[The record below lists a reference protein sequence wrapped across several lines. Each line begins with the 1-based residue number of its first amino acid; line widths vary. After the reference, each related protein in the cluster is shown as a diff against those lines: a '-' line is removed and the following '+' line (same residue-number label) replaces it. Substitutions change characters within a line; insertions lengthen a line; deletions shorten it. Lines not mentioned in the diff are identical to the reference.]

1 MRKLFIIA
9 AMAFGLFAVG
19 CDDDFT
25 PSASLSTSFYDAYP
39 NAVDVE
45 WEWKHNRKYRVA
57 EFKQDGQECEAW
69 FTKSGE
75 WVLTE
80 YKIDYKSLP
89 EAVRTAFETGY
100 GTQTPVDSVYYVER
114 NNKSDLYIIET
125 EVVVDGLLSEIYLTY
140 STEGELLRTWV
151 EVEYGD
157 YIYDY
162 L

>member
-1 MRKLFIIA
+1 MVA
-9 AMAFGLFAVG
+9 ALGIVATG
-19 CDDDFT
+19 CDDDYT
-25 PSASLSTSFYDAYP
+25 PSLSLESSFKTAYP

-45 WEWKHNRKYRVA
+45 WDRERGHRVA
-57 EFKQDGQECEAW
+57 EFKLPGISNDCEAW

-114 NNKSDLYIIET
+114 NNKSELYIIET
-125 EVVVDGLLSEIYLTY
+125 EIVVNGLLSEIYLTY

>member
-1 MRKLFIIA
+1 MRRLFFIMVA
-9 AMAFGLFAVG
+9 ALGIVATG
-19 CDDDFT
+19 CDDDYT
-25 PSASLSTSFYDAYP
+25 PSPSLESSFQTAYP

-45 WEWKHNRKYRVA
+45 WDRERGHRVA
-57 EFKQDGQECEAW
+57 EFKLPGISNDCEAW

-125 EVVVDGLLSEIYLTY
+125 EVVVNGLLSEIYLTY